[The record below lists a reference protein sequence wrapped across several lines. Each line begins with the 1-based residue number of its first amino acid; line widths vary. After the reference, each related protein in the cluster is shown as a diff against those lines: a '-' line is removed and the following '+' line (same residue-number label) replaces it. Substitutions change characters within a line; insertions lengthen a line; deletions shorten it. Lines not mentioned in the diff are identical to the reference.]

1 MVSAE
6 VSLQEFVSKQKRLL
20 ELELRSEE
28 EGGPANTRQNDDGD
42 YVLRNLDVADTSV
55 GLYGRT
61 VVSFES
67 TSQNTEDTKTPD
79 SLETIDLN
87 KSARLILP
95 AHRLTVGD
103 EVEILPRNGKGAS
116 RRSKDS
122 QDGRKPR
129 RSTGVVSAV
138 DDYTIS
144 VALSGGKSQNGS
156 NKTRQKQDLKMNAKE
171 TDDGNDDDDLLGGSP
186 PYSLVPRSN
195 VEVHHKMV
203 FALEEM
209 EKYGVNHP
217 ISGSIIMA
225 AFEPNSVNAA
235 NMSQVRK
242 DELDQELN
250 LSSSRLDHSQK
261 EAVMFALESD
271 CPITCLHGPPG
282 TGGLAYFLFD
292 VFS

>member
-28 EGGPANTRQNDDGD
+28 EGGPTDTLQNEDGG
-42 YVLRNLDVADTSV
+42 YVLRNLEVADTSI

-67 TSQNTEDTKTPD
+67 TSRSIEDSKETDFLEKKIQKT
-79 SLETIDLN
+79 T
-87 KSARLILP
+87 ACLILP

-103 EVEILPRNGKGAS
+103 EVEILPKNGKGAS
-116 RRSKDS
+116 LGSKES
-122 QDGRKPR
+122 RGGGNPR
-129 RSTGVVSAV
+129 RSVGVVSAV

-144 VALSGGKSQNGS
+144 VALSGGNIQNGS
-156 NKTRQKQDLKMNAKE
+156 NNACQKQGGKVNKKE
-171 TDDGNDDDDLLGGSP
+171 INESDDDDNLLVGSP

-209 EKYGVNHP
+209 EKHGANHP
-217 ISGSIIMA
+217 IAGSIIMA
-225 AFEPNSVNAA
+225 AFEPNSVNAV

-242 DELDQELN
+242 DELEQELN

-261 EAVMFALESD
+261 EAVIFALESD

-282 TGGLAYFLFD
+282 TGGSTCFL
-292 VFS
+292 VYILS